1 MAYVHGTEPR
11 EHERL
16 ALLNRLTN
24 AAFISF
30 LDIGPRMRVLE
41 VGSGLGILAAE
52 VAAAAPGVEV
62 TGLEISSEQIR
73 AAVQMPSVRYVQG
86 DAQAMQ
92 FENESFDLIYA
103 RYLLEHVLYAGRVV
117 LEMSRVVRVGGRV
130 AACENDISLLRI
142 DPPCP
147 VFSKVWRAFERLQK
161 MMGGDPLIGRRLHRL
176 FRRAGFSHIEL
187 SIQPELHWYGSPGF
201 AGWIENL
208 VGNIEGARSGLVD
221 AGEVTQRD
229 IDAAVGELRALL
241 EDRDASCQFLWNRVM
256 AVR

>member
-24 AAFISF
+24 AAFVSF
-30 LDIGPRMRVLE
+30 LDVRPRMRVLE

-52 VAAAAPGVEV
+52 VAAAAPDVEV
-62 TGLEISSEQIR
+62 TGLEISSAQIG
-73 AAVQMPSVRYVQG
+73 AAVHTPNVRYVQG
-86 DAQAMQ
+86 DAQVMR
-92 FENESFDLIYA
+92 FENESFDLVYA

-147 VFSKVWRAFERLQK
+147 SFDKVWRAFERLQK
-161 MMGGDPLIGRRLHRL
+161 MLGGDPLIGRRLHRL
-176 FRRAGFSHIEL
+176 FQRAGFSHIEL
-187 SIQPELHWYGSPGF
+187 SVQPELHWYGSPGF
-201 AGWIENL
+201 PGWIENL
-208 VGNIEGARSGLVD
+208 VGNIDGARPGLLD
-221 AGEVTQRD
+221 AGEVTARD
-229 IDAAVGELRALL
+229 IDAAAAELRALL
-241 EDRDASCQFLWNRVM
+241 EDPDASCQFVWNRVM